1 MYSNYLYPVIN
12 TPNEKTSLSGNLIEI
27 SSALAECSRRHT
39 LEIEKRYTK
48 MSVHIFINLMAKL
61 IVTFCPVKPFLKRS

>member
-12 TPNEKTSLSGNLIEI
+12 TPNQKTSVSGNLIEI
-27 SSALAECSRRHT
+27 SSALAKCSWGHI

-48 MSVHIFINLMAKL
+48 MSVHICINLMAKL
-61 IVTFCPVKPFLKRS
+61 IITFCPLKTFLKRS

>member
-12 TPNEKTSLSGNLIEI
+12 TPNEKTSLSDNLIEI
-27 SSALAECSRRHT
+27 SSALAKCSRGHT